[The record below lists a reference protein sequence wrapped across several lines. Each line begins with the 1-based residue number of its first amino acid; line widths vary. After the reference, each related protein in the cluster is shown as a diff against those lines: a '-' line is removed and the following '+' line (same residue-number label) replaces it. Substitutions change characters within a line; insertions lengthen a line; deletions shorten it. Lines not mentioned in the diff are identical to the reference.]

1 MTKAVGDFLGTVG
14 IADEMIRFNGFPF
27 LEKDDEAYN
36 VPGVFSYSRDRI
48 AYSRCVVSRVMKTQ
62 LHTIPASGLCIRDVG
77 KFLIHRNEV
86 MVVILAEDRL
96 KATDVKGFPV
106 VSADEVSILIGYID
120 RSELRYV
127 LGMYTAFVAQLLATD
142 AATDKARR
150 VQNIS
155 STTPCSF
162 ASDQDDHI
170 QIEFQVDFP
179 GMATG
184 PAVGIDEDISMEILE
199 TTATP
204 GVLKFWPWVN
214 QVRPLY
220 LTLHTESESVMLD
233 PAHCYTSTTSGN
245 GYANI
250 QAIRVRSY
258 KHMCTPMY

>member
-1 MTKAVGDFLGTVG
+1 
-14 IADEMIRFNGFPF
+14 
-27 LEKDDEAYN
+27 
-36 VPGVFSYSRDRI
+36 
-48 AYSRCVVSRVMKTQ
+48 MKTQ
-62 LHTIPASGLCIRDVG
+62 LHTMPASGLCIRDVG
-77 KFLIHRNEV
+77 KYLICSHRIR
-86 MVVILAEDRL
+86 VVILAEDRL

-106 VSADEVSILIGYID
+106 VSADGRNLLIGYID

-127 LGMYTAFVAQLLATD
+127 LGMYTSFVGQVLATD
-142 AATDKARR
+142 TATDKARR

-155 STTPCSF
+155 FTTPCSF

-214 QVRPLY
+214 QVRPSC
-220 LTLHTESESVMLD
+220 LTTQTGSESAMSD
-233 PAHCYTSTTSGN
+233 STHRHTSTTSGN
-245 GYANI
+245 CYADI
-250 QAIRVRSY
+250 QAIRVRGC
-258 KHMCTPMY
+258 KRVCTFLC